1 MPKILRRPL
10 CLFDKTGESLYN
22 EVWYAVILLAG
33 KNINYEVTQIMFLKK
48 SAKKIKSLIVSA
60 QLHSGFSKF
69 WIVRAYKLA
78 LFLMGKSRSR
88 REGAYKVIEECIPAE
103 KFSDKSYV
111 KKLYHEILFARFMYG
126 IAVREYFVYV
136 FEKLS
141 HEGRKTFVTRSNKY
155 PYYRMLNDQN
165 YTPYFNMKTE
175 TYRKFKAF
183 YGREV
188 LCIYDKSDLEKFRA
202 FVQRHPKFIYKPAD
216 DYGGHG
222 VEIYDSSEYDSLE
235 TLFNLII
242 FNGFCVVEELI
253 VQAEEIARL
262 HPQSVNTMRVVAY
275 LSPSGETTIQWCFLR
290 MGMGGSH
297 TDNMSSGGLAAM
309 VDPETGI
316 IYSTGRD
323 WKGDQHIFHPDTGIQ
338 LVGYQIPQWQQ
349 LKSLVSDL
357 SKVMPQVRLVGWDL
371 AYTPKGW
378 VFVEGNARPQC
389 VSAQITEYNGKL
401 YLYQN
406 MEKDFRTYYPLQS

>member
-1 MPKILRRPL
+1 
-10 CLFDKTGESLYN
+10 
-22 EVWYAVILLAG
+22 
-33 KNINYEVTQIMFLKK
+33 MFLKK
-48 SAKKIKSLIVSA
+48 IAKKTKEAIVASEM
-60 QLHSGFSKF
+60 HSGFAKF
-69 WIVRAYKLA
+69 CIVNAYKFA
-78 LFLMGKSRSR
+78 LILMGKLNSRKKS
-88 REGAYKVIEECIPAE
+88 AYKIIEESIAPE
-103 KFSDKSYV
+103 KFEDKHYV
-111 KKLYHEILFARFMYG
+111 KKLYNEILFARFMYG
-126 IAVREYFVYV
+126 IAVREYFVYD

-155 PYYRMLNDQN
+155 QYYRMLNDQN

-175 TYRKFKAF
+175 TYRKFKEF

-188 LCIYDKSDLEKFRA
+188 LCMYDASDYPKFVE

-222 VEIYDSSEYDSLE
+222 VEIYDSRDYASLE
-235 TLFNLII
+235 TLFELII

-253 VQAEEIARL
+253 VQADEIARL

-275 LSPSGETTIQWCFLR
+275 LSPSGETSIQWCFLR

-323 WKGDQHIFHPDTGIQ
+323 WKGDEHIFHPDTGIQ
-338 LVGYQIPQWQQ
+338 LVGYQIPEWDK
-349 LKSLVSDL
+349 LREMVASL
-357 SKVMPQVRLVGWDL
+357 SKVLPQVRLVGWDL
-371 AYTPKGW
+371 SYTTKGW

-401 YLYQN
+401 HLYQN
-406 MEKDFRTYYPLQS
+406 MANDFKKYTR